1 MLRTDLEM
9 NGHEHEARRQQVNE
23 ARLWTL
29 LADRLHDELSGISKI
44 EKRKITP
51 GLAMRASTQR
61 VSPSGTGTTTVPQV
75 DRSRRSLQQGAPG
88 TR

>member
-44 EKRKITP
+44 EKRKTP
-51 GLAMRASTQR
+51 RVAMPASTQR